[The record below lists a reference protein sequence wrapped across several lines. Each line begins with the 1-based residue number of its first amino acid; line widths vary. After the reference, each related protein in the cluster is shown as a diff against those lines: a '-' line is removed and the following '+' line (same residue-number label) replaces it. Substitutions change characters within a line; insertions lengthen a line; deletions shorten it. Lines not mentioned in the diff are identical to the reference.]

1 MLLVDDERE
10 GGDREERCLGT
21 GMGGGGVERR
31 GRKGGEEGG
40 GREGDRDMKEGGE
53 GDKVG

>member
-21 GMGGGGVERR
+21 GMGGGGVEREDSR
-31 GRKGGEEGG
+31 ASTLGGSC
-40 GREGDRDMKEGGE
+40 
-53 GDKVG
+53 